1 MELGY
6 LLVVNNNTATVIIVD
21 DEANGRLQM
30 AEILKSS
37 GYSTIMAFD
46 GGTAL
51 DFVKREQF
59 EVVFMDLRSSYIKSS
74 RVTQGF
80 RRLFTNQ
87 MMPIIAITDL
97 NTDQWKFPQDEQKL
111 WQGVL
116 ERPIDPELIYQIMAL
131 MMDRH
136 MTAI

>member
-6 LLVVNNNTATVIIVD
+6 LLVVNNSTATVIIVD
-21 DEANGRLQM
+21 DDANGRLQM

-37 GYSTIMAFD
+37 GYSTVMAFD
-46 GGTAL
+46 GGAAL
-51 DFVKREQF
+51 DIVKKEQF
-59 EVVFMDLRSSYIKSS
+59 EVVFMDLRSPDINSNSIN
-74 RVTQGF
+74 RGF

-116 ERPIDPELIYQIMAL
+116 RRPIDAELIYQIMAL

-136 MTAI
+136 MAAI